1 MTALHSSVDGLDRA
15 RGRNRGDGGGDARG
29 ACRSTL
35 EWRAVTHLTD
45 FIAFLEHLPP
55 GPLYALIAVLA
66 AVENI
71 FPPVPADAAVAL
83 GAFLAGRGYMN
94 AWLVFGLTW
103 TANVGSGAAV
113 YALARRHGALVSR
126 GFLGRH
132 IFTAGTVAH
141 IEEQY
146 RRHGAY
152 GIFFS
157 RLLPV
162 WRGVVMPFA
171 GIARVPAWRALI
183 PLALAS
189 GVYYG
194 ALTYLVS
201 RLGTDLDDVLR
212 VVRGVNTLLA
222 VVAGVLILVIA
233 LWIIRRRR
241 SPRRPPQ

>member
-1 MTALHSSVDGLDRA
+1 
-15 RGRNRGDGGGDARG
+15 
-29 ACRSTL
+29 
-35 EWRAVTHLTD
+35 
-45 FIAFLEHLPP
+45 
-55 GPLYALIAVLA
+55 
-66 AVENI
+66 
-71 FPPVPADAAVAL
+71 
-83 GAFLAGRGYMN
+83 MN
-94 AWLVFGLTW
+94 AWLVFGLAW
-103 TANVGSGAAV
+103 VANVGSAAGV

-132 IFTAGTVAH
+132 IFTPRTVAH

-183 PLALAS
+183 PMALAS
-189 GVYYG
+189 AIYYG

-201 RLGTDLDDVLR
+201 RLGTDLDVVVR
-212 VVRGVNTLLA
+212 IVRGVNTGLA
-222 VVAGVLILVIA
+222 VVGGVLIVVIA

-241 SPRRPPQ
+241 RR

>member
-1 MTALHSSVDGLDRA
+1 M
-15 RGRNRGDGGGDARG
+15 
-29 ACRSTL
+29 
-35 EWRAVTHLTD
+35 
-45 FIAFLEHLPP
+45 
-55 GPLYALIAVLA
+55 
-66 AVENI
+66 
-71 FPPVPADAAVAL
+71 AL

-146 RRHGAY
+146 RRHGVY

>member
-1 MTALHSSVDGLDRA
+1 
-15 RGRNRGDGGGDARG
+15 
-29 ACRSTL
+29 
-35 EWRAVTHLTD
+35 
-45 FIAFLEHLPP
+45 
-55 GPLYALIAVLA
+55 
-66 AVENI
+66 
-71 FPPVPADAAVAL
+71 
-83 GAFLAGRGYMN
+83 MN
-94 AWLVFGLTW
+94 GWLVFGLTW

-113 YALARRHGALVSR
+113 YALARRHGALVAR

-132 IFTAGTVAH
+132 IFTPGTVAH
-141 IEEQY
+141 IEAQY

-171 GIARVPAWRALI
+171 GLARVPAWRALI

-194 ALTYLVS
+194 ALIYLVS

-212 VVRGVNTLLA
+212 VVRGVNTVLA
-222 VVAGVLILVIA
+222 VVASVLVLVIA

-241 SPRRPPQ
+241 YRPPQ